1 MVFGKKNDNRVTKN
15 LSPPSEKCNKG
26 KDRVDDNDDSIKTVL
41 SDEDYIVFSF
51 REDGSF
57 NVVKDCY
64 GAKSPESLTSVD
76 GSHGNSKS
84 VTRKLHYEED
94 AEQVRNHDHIEKNI
108 SNSKQDIEQCDQ
120 VNMTPFKE
128 GEAKENTNLSPT
140 QHGYHNGRSWQT
152 EKNIDSR
159 SSNQS
164 EGSTSSFA
172 FPEITCGSVESP
184 AKFPISEDL
193 HLNKQKIRCGR
204 FQCFRFR

>member
-84 VTRKLHYEED
+84 VTRKVQFSILH
-94 AEQVRNHDHIEKNI
+94 A
-108 SNSKQDIEQCDQ
+108 
-120 VNMTPFKE
+120 
-128 GEAKENTNLSPT
+128 
-140 QHGYHNGRSWQT
+140 
-152 EKNIDSR
+152 
-159 SSNQS
+159 
-164 EGSTSSFA
+164 
-172 FPEITCGSVESP
+172 
-184 AKFPISEDL
+184 
-193 HLNKQKIRCGR
+193 
-204 FQCFRFR
+204 